1 MSPKI
6 IIIAGPTASGKSNLA
21 LNLAEDLNG
30 VVINADS
37 MQVYKDIPILAAAP
51 SEEDTKSTP
60 HKLYGIYDAS
70 IRGNMVEWVNR
81 AIEEINLARQNNLT
95 PIVVGGTGMYI
106 ETLEKGSTPIPE
118 TPNEIRTYIADKE
131 KEIGLI
137 GLYQELQQ
145 IDKETAARL
154 SENDTTRIRR
164 ALEIWY
170 HTKKNMTYWQQI
182 PLKRFFAPEEFTK
195 VYINPPR
202 EVLDIRSRLRFD
214 IMMKQGALK
223 EAEHLVARNLSDS
236 LPAMRALG
244 VQELKAFISGKCLL
258 NEAIEMA
265 KLHTRQYAKRQCT
278 WFNNRFLPDFCYKL
292 CYDADKNFVD
302 DIKKAL

>member
-1 MSPKI
+1 
-6 IIIAGPTASGKSNLA
+6 
-21 LNLAEDLNG
+21 
-30 VVINADS
+30 
-37 MQVYKDIPILAAAP
+37 
-51 SEEDTKSTP
+51 
-60 HKLYGIYDAS
+60 
-70 IRGNMVEWVNR
+70 
-81 AIEEINLARQNNLT
+81 
-95 PIVVGGTGMYI
+95 
-106 ETLEKGSTPIPE
+106 
-118 TPNEIRTYIADKE
+118 
-131 KEIGLI
+131 
-137 GLYQELQQ
+137 
-145 IDKETAARL
+145 
-154 SENDTTRIRR
+154 
-164 ALEIWY
+164 
-170 HTKKNMTYWQQI
+170 MTYWQQI

-278 WFNNRFLPDFCYKL
+278 WFNNRFLPDFCF
-292 CYDADKNFVD
+292 C
-302 DIKKAL
+302 